1 MVDVSAIVPLISGA
15 TAAVGAVGG
24 ACLSVKALITAF
36 KQFRQLGYSEKES
49 MRMARAG
56 VNPAETDGAFAQARQ
71 RSRDHGGE

>member
-1 MVDVSAIVPLISGA
+1 MVDVTVVLPVITGA

-36 KQFRQLGYSEKES
+36 KQFRQLGYTEAQS

-56 VNPAETDGAFAQARQ
+56 INPAETDGAFAAARQ
-71 RSRDHGGE
+71 RARDHGGE